1 MSKHTQPDNESH
13 QERRL
18 EAVEL
23 KCMDLENSV
32 AELNA
37 VVIRQYQEIDLLKV
51 QLERVRGQIS
61 GLESGNVENPAE
73 PPPPHY

>member
-1 MSKHTQPDNESH
+1 MLEQ
-13 QERRL
+13 RL

-37 VVIRQYQEIDLLKV
+37 VVIRQYQEIDQLNT

-61 GLESGNVENPAE
+61 GLESGSAENQTE

>member
-1 MSKHTQPDNESH
+1 MSQDTQSQNDA
-13 QERRL
+13 RL

-32 AELNA
+32 AELNT
-37 VVIRQYQEIDLLKV
+37 VIIRQYQEIDLLKT
-51 QLERVRGQIS
+51 QLERLRGQIS
-61 GLESGNVENPAE
+61 GLDSGNDENPTE